1 MPDDKIKYSEAY
13 QTARATQLHTTD
25 ILGIAQ
31 VDPDTETGY
40 GSKGTDFDDMSKFFL
55 KGIQFSSDLQ
65 TTSKTVIGAI
75 NEVNTKASQFDN
87 MTATA
92 SGSIATFDNGG
103 DDIPVSEFECEIVAQ
118 QGSGTPSPSDPLPI
132 TGFSQA
138 DIGDSSDATNSA
150 YFKGLLEGK
159 YGFVDLGTLSWS
171 GLSRDRW
178 NSTDLIGSVKTPLA
192 NSQVANIICSTLAS
206 QSADNVYLQNEGIA
220 VQTTGDTTIYS
231 TALVGKTS
239 AQVQTALSG
248 VYLIYELA
256 TPTTPTITEE
266 QFASLCNA
274 FGIIGNLYTVSFGQ
288 TIYGGRLI
296 YANGQWSIEATFGYI
311 EFDGSNDETW
321 QMYSVT
327 QGNLFRTQSSLKN
340 YLITADNTL
349 CNTYAPTDDRTDL
362 TLSGSGANFDFIN
375 NSIANVAGWRT
386 NLSNNPITVCFEL
399 ETPTIIPIT
408 SATRVK
414 TISGLNNI
422 YSNTGDCEVKY
433 FTNKADSLAELIKA
447 FVL

>member
-1 MPDDKIKYSEAY
+1 MPKITELDSVISLDGNDVLPIVSKNNNNEDETMKIAVNAIGTKLLNSNEYGA
-13 QTARATQLHTTD
+13 LNTTD
-25 ILGIAQ
+25 KKI
-31 VDPDTETGY
+31 
-40 GSKGTDFDDMSKFFL
+40 
-55 KGIQFSSDLQ
+55 
-65 TTSKTVIGAI
+65 IGAI

-92 SGSIATFDNGG
+92 SGAIASFNNGG

-118 QGSGTPSPSDPLPI
+118 QGSGTPSPSSPLPI

-138 DIGDSSDATNSA
+138 DIT
-150 YFKGLLEGK
+150 
-159 YGFVDLGTLSWS
+159 V
-171 GLSRDRW
+171 
-178 NSTDLIGSVKTPLA
+178 TD
-192 NSQVANIICSTLAS
+192 NDQ
-206 QSADNVYLQNEGIA
+206 
-220 VQTTGDTTIYS
+220 
-231 TALVGKTS
+231 
-239 AQVQTALSG
+239 
-248 VYLIYELA
+248 
-256 TPTTPTITEE
+256 IT
-266 QFASLCNA
+266 
-274 FGIIGNLYTVSFGQ
+274 NLYTVSFGQ

-296 YANGQWSIEATFGYI
+296 YENGQWSIEATFGYI

-408 SATRVK
+408 SSTRIK